1 MNTNSKVTVTSL
13 LALALIATALP
24 AQQVTAPAETSTNDE
39 VAPVTTVQNSA
50 PASANSKVRIVRL
63 SDVKGV
69 VHLHRDTGR
78 GFEQAMPSLPI
89 VERTRLQT
97 GAGVAEVEFED
108 NSTL

>member
-63 SDVKGV
+63 SDKSIDVILLLASGIAFAV
-69 VHLHRDTGR
+69 TAAVLACAFING
-78 GFEQAMPSLPI
+78 
-89 VERTRLQT
+89 
-97 GAGVAEVEFED
+97 
-108 NSTL
+108 